1 MSASSPVETVQGN
14 VSAFNVTLIIEGY
27 CATTKVLLS
36 LFNTFSQ
43 MGLIHQVDHCYAEH
57 YDRRQA
63 TQALPFFI
71 RASTPHAMAIIED
84 LIQWGCPYVYFIDD
98 NFWTLPDDAS
108 CTPHYQSA
116 LTQTILNKALSHA
129 HQVITTSVALAQA
142 LPSHVPTVGPITLLP
157 NGVNVDRITQI
168 KQQHPP
174 LPATIV
180 FPRINRPSSSAALLR
195 FSSPHVPQA
204 RLRLSDARA
213 LHLKQPINSWN
224 NYNHGS
230 APLRIG
236 YAGSFKAQE
245 FNTLLLPVM
254 QGLHQTYGP
263 TVSLEL
269 ILESE
274 EAVTTFKRDYPQ
286 INYVN
291 LIAGCAN
298 YDDYLALQLTRH
310 WQVGLAPLLENPFNR
325 CKTDNKYREYGAFG
339 LAGVYSHVSPY
350 QDVVQH
356 GVTGLL
362 ATNTPADW
370 LNALQQYINEPQYPQ
385 RIAQQAF
392 THIQRHYALSIV
404 APQWAQ
410 ALQASIWRLT
420 PWQRLQVGFRHLNL
434 RLKHHSKQLE
444 RRLRRGRKRLS
455 K

>member
-1 MSASSPVETVQGN
+1 MSASSPVATVQGN

-43 MGLIHQVDHCYAEH
+43 MGLINQVDHCYAEH

-84 LIQWGCPYVYFIDD
+84 LIPWGCPYVYFIDD

-157 NGVNVDRITQI
+157 NGVDVDRITQI
-168 KQQHPP
+168 KLQHPP
-174 LPATIV
+174 LPTT
-180 FPRINRPSSSAALLR
+180 
-195 FSSPHVPQA
+195 
-204 RLRLSDARA
+204 
-213 LHLKQPINSWN
+213 
-224 NYNHGS
+224 NHGS

-370 LNALQQYINEPQYPQ
+370 LNALQQYINQPQYPQ

-392 THIQRHYALSIV
+392 THIQHHYALSIV